1 MRLPPAL
8 LEARFVRRLNR
19 FAALVTVDGDE
30 RMVHVANSGRMQEL
44 LQAGNRVLLAPVR
57 GMGLKTTHYLALV
70 DLGHTLVSADARL
83 PPYLVYEALAEGRLP
98 QFAGYTSF
106 RREVVF
112 GESRLDLLLEGPQG
126 LCYMEVKSVTLVE
139 GGTGLFPD
147 APTTRGAKH
156 VRSLAQALG
165 EGHRAAVVFVV
176 QRGDATAFAP
186 NDAADPAFGEALR
199 LAHAQG
205 VEVYAYRCQ
214 VSQRAV
220 MLADEL
226 PVCFQIPASIGPGTS
241 PVEETPGGVS
251 R

>member
-19 FAALVTVDGDE
+19 FAAVVTVDGTE
-30 RMVHVANSGRMQEL
+30 QTVHVANSGRMREL

-83 PPYLVYEALAEGRLP
+83 PPYLVHEALAEGRLP

-126 LCYMEVKSVTLVE
+126 RCYMEVKSVTLVE

-176 QRGDATAFAP
+176 QREDATAFAP

-199 LAHAQG
+199 LAHTQG
-205 VEVYAYRCQ
+205 VEVYAYRCR
-214 VSQRAV
+214 VSQGAV
-220 MLADEL
+220 VLADEL
-226 PVCFQIPASIGPGTS
+226 PVCLRAPAPVGPR
-241 PVEETPGGVS
+241 EKPGNQAPRGIS

>member
-1 MRLPPAL
+1 MRLPSAL

-19 FAALVTVDGDE
+19 FAAIVTVGGTE
-30 RMVHVANSGRMQEL
+30 RMVHVANSGRMREL
-44 LQAGNRVLLAPVR
+44 LQAGNRVLLAPVSS
-57 GMGLKTTHYLALV
+57 MGLKTTHYLALV

-83 PPYLVYEALAEGRLP
+83 PPYLVHEALAEGRLP

-106 RREVVF
+106 RREVMF
-112 GESRLDLLLEGPQG
+112 GESRLDLLLQGPQG
-126 LCYMEVKSVTLVE
+126 QCYMEVKSVTLVE

-147 APTTRGAKH
+147 APTIRGAKH

-176 QRGDATAFAP
+176 QREDAAAFAP

-205 VEVYAYRCQ
+205 VEVYAYRCR
-214 VSQRAV
+214 VSRGAV
-220 MLADEL
+220 VLADQL
-226 PVCFQIPASIGPGTS
+226 PVCLRAPASVGPR
-241 PVEETPGGVS
+241 EKPGNQAPQGIS